1 MLLAAGMAAWAAAH
15 CLGAASAGHHMTIWH
30 PDLRLVSVLKAR
42 YAPICY
48 VGTDVVE
55 MLLGAG
61 ADADLRDGLGGSALL
76 GAAQAGHH
84 RTIDA
89 LTARGAACAPLTVL

>member
-1 MLLAAGMAAWAAAH
+1 MHRSRVGG
-15 CLGAASAGHHMTIWH
+15 GA
-30 PDLRLVSVLKAR
+30 
-42 YAPICY
+42 
-48 VGTDVVE
+48 DVVE

-61 ADADLRDGLGGSALL
+61 ADADLRDCLGGSALL

-89 LTARGAACAPLTVL
+89 LTARGAACAPSIVHRHAVGIT